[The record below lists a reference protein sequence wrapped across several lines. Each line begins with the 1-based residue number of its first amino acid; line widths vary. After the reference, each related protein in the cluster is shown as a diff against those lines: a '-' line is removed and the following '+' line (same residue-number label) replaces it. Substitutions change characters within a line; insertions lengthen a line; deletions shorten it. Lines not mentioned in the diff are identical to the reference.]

1 MVEKPLYVSV
11 NQTNDADTEWN
22 PRSSRKSLAL
32 EIYNREESKDPD
44 SYPEKAIHKTLRIGQ
59 ERSWFSPPLPQEKLP
74 FV

>member
-59 ERSWFSPPLPQEKLP
+59 EYLGSRARLKKTPDSI
-74 FV
+74 